1 MLTVI
6 IIVVPPTRRRKR
18 SERTFS
24 NISSHQEVQLIWYRY
39 CMSHSVTTYLLLC
52 TQDLHNMHVRLSEP
66 STQLAW
72 LSNWDVCC
80 LSREQHV
87 VSHLIFSRAGRA
99 CWLWA
104 ALLLYPATPFSSPT
118 PLCVCLMPC
127 PLRNGTGQPLR
138 SGEVFR
144 SQTPFEKALFPPVQK
159 QISGLPCWDQVYVS
173 VSPPAVCVVWQPCS
187 RKTWNNVFHCV
198 QWIKAKGSFAVVSVV
213 FEMNCALHMNESY
226 PTYPLHACSGI
237 F

>member
-1 MLTVI
+1 MPLFFI
-6 IIVVPPTRRRKR
+6 
-18 SERTFS
+18 
-24 NISSHQEVQLIWYRY
+24 
-39 CMSHSVTTYLLLC
+39 TY
-52 TQDLHNMHVRLSEP
+52 
-66 STQLAW
+66 
-72 LSNWDVCC
+72 
-80 LSREQHV
+80 EQHG
-87 VSHLIFSRAGRA
+87 VSYLMCSQAGRV
-99 CWLWA
+99 CWLCA

-187 RKTWNNVFHCV
+187 RRGYLMHSYLKNVFLEDMSLYTV
-198 QWIKAKGSFAVVSVV
+198 NTKQKKV
-213 FEMNCALHMNESY
+213 LQ
-226 PTYPLHACSGI
+226 
-237 F
+237 